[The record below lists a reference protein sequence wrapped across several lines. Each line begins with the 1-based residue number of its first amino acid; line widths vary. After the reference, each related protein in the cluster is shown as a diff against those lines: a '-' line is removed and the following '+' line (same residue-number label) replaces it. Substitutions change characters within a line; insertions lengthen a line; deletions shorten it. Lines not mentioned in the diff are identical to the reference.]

1 MVIKISKIMIY
12 LHQYFSLDS
21 KSKKVFDENE
31 KNLRITGNTYRLLVF
46 LCEKKNANVTEIGDY
61 LDWAKDY
68 DENNIR
74 QYRYKANTIVGYD
87 VIEYRNGMY
96 SLAGEVKE
104 TDKLDRN
111 TDLLHND
118 GVELKKNNIKNDM
131 SKPEKIKFSKTPA
144 IIASILLLLTFFSWP
159 YGYYTFLRIVVT
171 GVAIYYGY
179 YIYQQNLTEKMSI
192 WFWGLITIIILFNPI
207 FPIYLNKATWGILD
221 VLTAVFFVGF
231 VYNKKL

>member
-1 MVIKISKIMIY
+1 MIY
-12 LHQYFSLDS
+12 LHKYFSLDA

-31 KNLRITGNTYRLLVF
+31 KNLRVTGNTYRLLVF
-46 LCEKKNANVTEIGDY
+46 LCEKKNADITEIGDY

-74 QYRYKANTIVGYD
+74 QFRYKANTIIGYD
-87 VIEYRNGMY
+87 VIEYKNGMY
-96 SLAGEVKE
+96 SLVGEVKE
-104 TDKLDRN
+104 TDKSDRN
-111 TDLLHND
+111 TDLLRND
-118 GVELKKNNIKNDM
+118 SVELEKNNAENNM
-131 SKPEKIKFSKTPA
+131 SKTEKIKFSKTPA

-179 YIYQQNLTEKMSI
+179 YIYQHNLTEKMSV

-231 VYNKKL
+231 VCKRKLNFN